1 MNAMARGFSGA
12 IFRRSDGI
20 SNGNVGIGPIVGPS
34 LLQSW
39 RGIRVWVKDGN
50 LEQALA
56 FMTRRM
62 VESGMERLIGRQ
74 TRHHVKNSEKR
85 VLARKRLQNRI
96 RRQDFA
102 RKLKSILINKV
113 RGL

>member
-1 MNAMARGFSGA
+1 MNAIARRFSAA
-12 IFRRSDGI
+12 IFRRPEGTG
-20 SNGNVGIGPIVGPS
+20 NGVVALGALSQPWNQ
-34 LLQSW
+34 QSQ
-39 RGIRVWVKDGN
+39 RGIRVFVKDGN
-50 LEQALA
+50 LEQALS

-62 VESGMERLIGRQ
+62 VESGVERLIVRQ

-102 RKLKSILINKV
+102 RKLKTILINKV